1 MSSRELE
8 KERERKREREKKKRK
23 RKRECFRTSNKTFR
37 QLAYFYAAV
46 RKFQK
51 EREREREREFSVP
64 NPRVGRAR

>member
-1 MSSRELE
+1 MNWRK
-8 KERERKREREKKKRK
+8 KEREREREREKKRK

-51 EREREREREFSVP
+51 ERDRERESLVCQIH
-64 NPRVGRAR
+64 V